1 MADDIVLTPSGKK
14 RIEVELERLRSI
26 EMPLLSERIR
36 QARAL
41 GDLSENFDYIDAKRQ
56 QGFLNG
62 KIKDLEATLDR
73 AQIVEETTGGDTVSL
88 GSSVTVRDL
97 DEDLEEVYTLVGATD
112 SDPSNG
118 KISVGSPIGKAL
130 VGRKVGDSVTVQTPG
145 GQFTLEILSLS

>member
-14 RIEVELERLRSI
+14 RIEEELERLRSV

-73 AQIVEETTGGDTVSL
+73 AEIVEETVGGDTVSL
-88 GSSVTVRDL
+88 GSSVTVRDTEFD
-97 DEDLEEVYTLVGATD
+97 DEDVYTLVGATD

-118 KISVGSPIGKAL
+118 KISVGSPVGKAL
-130 VGRKVGDSVTVQTPG
+130 MGCKVGDSVTVQTPG
-145 GQFTLEILSLS
+145 GTSTLEIVSIA